1 MSVLERLRKRSGLLV
16 AIVGLALLAFVLT
29 GLLEKGGSLF
39 GSSTR
44 AVGEI
49 YGKSIEFPAFDI
61 KVKEAIENQKRQQQ
75 KTTLTPE
82 EQDQVVQQMWSQTIN
97 ETVMNK
103 EYEKLGLGISNE
115 EIHDLMIDHPHSQF
129 VRQFS
134 DPQTG
139 KVNQRFADP
148 RTGQLSPAKIQEY
161 VSKMTDEEEGNW
173 IKLEDWISQVRTVEK
188 YNNLIKK
195 VLYIPTAFAKKE
207 YVAQSSN
214 ANVKY
219 VMKNYKSVAD
229 STIKPTDAELDTYYK
244 AHQNEFKQEAS
255 RKLEYIAFDVL
266 PSQEDFE
273 TAKKN
278 LEKVAEE
285 FKAKKT
291 TEDSSFVVAESDTRN
306 FDMTFHTKGTLSPI
320 IDSTMFKAEV
330 GTVQGPYL
338 ENGTF
343 KIAKLIASKYSADS
357 GKVRHILIAYKG
369 AAQAPPTCTRTK
381 EQAKA
386 MADSLMNLLKKKK
399 GDFKDFVAKF
409 SDDLGGK
416 NAKPKPGAKPTD
428 LVMGKDGEYGWVNS
442 KSGFIDPF
450 KNAALDQKKGEI
462 VIAEGQFGY
471 HIIEI
476 EDSKGK
482 QQKVQVATIENK
494 VGPSSKTM
502 QGVFV
507 KASEFAGKNNTNEL
521 FQKAVIDQK
530 LNKRIA
536 DNIKENDKTI
546 SGIESP
552 RALIRW
558 VYDNKKG
565 TVSEPQEYGDKFIVG
580 VITDVKEKGIG
591 TMEEVKETLKTKVIT
606 EKKGAQF
613 ISDFNTAMASGKTIE
628 EIGAKMKLPVMPL
641 QNINWT
647 STNIPDLG
655 SEPALVGTVVGMK
668 AKALSKPIVGTQGII
683 VAYVDTKTDAAG
695 LKDYKSQQS
704 GQVSQIVSRADY
716 EVYDALKQNAKVT
729 EHLVRF
735 Y

>member
-29 GLLEKGGSLF
+29 GLFERGSSLF
-39 GSSTR
+39 GGSSR
-44 AVGEI
+44 VVGEI
-49 YGKSIEFPAFDI
+49 YGKSIDFVAFDV
-61 KVKEAIENQKRQQQ
+61 KVKEAIENQKKQGQ
-75 KTTLTPE
+75 KTTLTAE
-82 EQDQVVQQMWSQTIN
+82 ETDQIVQQMWSQTIN
-97 ETVMNK
+97 EQVMDK
-103 EYEKLGLGISNE
+103 EYAKLGIAVSDE
-115 EIHDLMIDHPHSQF
+115 ELYDLMVEHPHSAL
-129 VRQFS
+129 VRNLS
-134 DPQTG
+134 DQQG
-139 KVNQRFADP
+139 KVNQMFADP
-148 RTGQLSPAKIQEY
+148 RTGQISSSKIREFTQ
-161 VSKMTDEEEGNW
+161 KMTDEQEQSW
-173 IKLEDWISQVRTVEK
+173 TKLEEYIKQVRTVEK
-188 YNNLIKK
+188 YNNLVKK
-195 VLYIPTAFAKKE
+195 GIYIPLAFAKRE
-207 YVAQSSN
+207 YIAQSSN
-214 ANVKY
+214 ANVRYIIKD
-219 VMKNYKSVAD
+219 YKLVAD
-229 STIKPTDAELDTYYK
+229 STLKPTEAELDTYYK

-255 RKLEYIAFDVL
+255 RKLEYVAFDVL

-273 TAKKN
+273 NAKKN
-278 LEKVAEE
+278 MQKVADE
-285 FKAKKT
+285 FKARKPS
-291 TEDSSFVVAESDTRN
+291 EDSSFVIAESESRN

-320 IDSTMFKAEV
+320 IDSTMFKSDV
-330 GTVQGPYL
+330 GTVEGPYL

-343 KIAKLIASKYSADS
+343 KISKLIATKYSADS
-357 GKVRHILIAYKG
+357 AKVRHILIAYKG
-369 AAQAPPTCTRTK
+369 AAQAPPNITRTK
-381 EQAKA
+381 EQAKS

-399 GDFKDFVAKF
+399 GDFKDFVTKF

-416 NAKPKPGAKPTD
+416 NAQPKPGQKPGT
-428 LVMGKDGEYGWVNS
+428 LVMGKDGEYGWVNA

-450 KNAALDQKKGEI
+450 KNAGLDNKKGDI
-462 VIAEGQFGY
+462 VIAEGQFGF

-482 QQKVQVATIENK
+482 EQKVQVATIDSK

-552 RALIRW
+552 RLLIRW

-591 TMEEVKETLKTKVIT
+591 TIDEVKESLTKKVVA
-606 EKKGAQF
+606 EKKGTQF
-613 ISDFNTAMASGKTIE
+613 TSEFNSAVASSKTIDE
-628 EIGAKMKLPVMPL
+628 LAAKLKLQISQVP
-641 QNINWT
+641 NINWT
-647 STNIPDLG
+647 STNIPALG
-655 SEPALVGTVVGMK
+655 NEPAFVGTVAGLKVK
-668 AKALSKPIVGTQGII
+668 TLSKPIAGTQGVI
-683 VAYVDTKTDAAG
+683 VAYIDSKMDAAG
-695 LKDYKSQQS
+695 LKDYKSQQA
-704 GQVSQIVSRADY
+704 GQLSQIASRVDY
-716 EVYDALKQNAKVT
+716 EVYDALKQNAKVE